1 MKKFYI
7 YINDTQ
13 ACKSML
19 FEVQAENRDEAVKEF
34 SLKFLPYLEPF
45 DEDGIINILSA
56 SDINFD
62 IIDCEFV
69 KL

>member
-13 ACKSML
+13 ACKSMI
-19 FEVQAENRDEAVKEF
+19 FEIQAEDRDGAVKEF
-34 SLKFLPYLEPF
+34 SLKFFPYLEPF
-45 DEDGIINILSA
+45 NEDDIINILSA
-56 SDINFD
+56 ADIDFS
-62 IIDCEFV
+62 IIDSEFI

>member
-7 YINDTQ
+7 YLNDTQ

-19 FEVQAENRDEAVKEF
+19 FEVQAKDKDDAVKEF

-45 DEDGIINILSA
+45 DEDSIITMLSA
-56 SDINFD
+56 ADIDFD
-62 IIDCEFV
+62 IIDGEFI